1 MVKRKFLRF
10 FAVIAVMAFLAIG
23 YFALSTDT
31 AFADKPIPNGSS
43 DDRSSHSEG
52 KLKSTT
58 SFNTFWD

>member
-10 FAVIAVMAFLAIG
+10 FAVIALMAFLAVG
-23 YFALSTDT
+23 YFTLSTDT
-31 AFADKPIPNGSS
+31 TFADKPIPNGPS